1 MTQQEIIS
9 LFEQNKSLI
18 YNRAEYYSK
27 KMRTD
32 KEELMSEG
40 KIAFFKAA
48 KTHKFNK
55 FSTYLWYQ
63 VSQAMLNYA
72 SQNYKQV
79 CNSMDEE
86 YGYAAKEEIE
96 YCIEENFS
104 PKAAEIVR
112 LIIDNEIT
120 HLADLTKILVEKGYK
135 QYPYIQ
141 AIYREIRSVINEGKR
156 RKK

>member
-9 LFEQNKSLI
+9 LFEQNKGLI

-27 KMRTD
+27 KMCTD

-40 KIAFFKAA
+40 RLAFFKAA
-48 KTHKFNK
+48 KTHEFNK
-55 FSTYLWYQ
+55 FSTYLWHQ

-79 CNSMDEE
+79 CNSIDEE
-86 YGYAAKEEIE
+86 YGYPAKKEIE
-96 YCIEENFS
+96 YRIEENFS
-104 PKAAEIVR
+104 PKAAEIVK

-120 HLADLTKILVEKGYK
+120 HLADLTKILIKKGYK

-141 AIYREIRSVINEGKR
+141 AIYKEIRAVINEGKR
-156 RKK
+156 RK

>member
-27 KMRTD
+27 KMCTD

-72 SQNYKQV
+72 SQNYKQIY
-79 CNSMDEE
+79 NLMDEE
-86 YGYAAKEEIE
+86 YEYAAKEKIE

-104 PKAAEIVR
+104 PKATEIIR

-156 RKK
+156 RK